1 MEMGLDGQVVFVT
14 GGSSGIGRTTAKAFG
29 REGARVAVSYRSN
42 RAGAEETARL
52 VAGAGGESMVVPYDL
67 ADDASIGS
75 AIEEIVGRW
84 GSVDVLVNNAVQ
96 WSSRGAPAGNPYF
109 EQVPPGQWREM
120 IRTSLEGVYLTIQA
134 VLPSMRQGSWGRIVN
149 VSSSLAEDGLQGAG
163 SYAAAKAGLHG
174 LSRTLA
180 RELAPAGILTNVV
193 MPGMTLTQRAHRILP
208 RHIRKQVANQTPT
221 GRLTTPE
228 DVAATVVFLGSGAN
242 GHVNGEIIRV
252 TGGI

>member
-1 MEMGLDGQVVFVT
+1 MEMGLEGRVVFVT
-14 GGSSGIGRTTAKAFG
+14 GGSSGIGRTTAEAFG

-42 RAGAEETARL
+42 RAGAEETAGL
-52 VAGAGGESMVVPYDL
+52 VAEAGGESMVVPYDL

-84 GSVDVLVNNAVQ
+84 GTVDVLVNNAVQ

-120 IRTSLEGVYLTIQA
+120 IRTSLEGTYLTIQA
-134 VLPSMRQGSWGRIVN
+134 VLPSMRQGAWGRIVN

-193 MPGMTLTQRAHRILP
+193 MPGMTLTERAHRTLP
-208 RHIRKQVANQTPT
+208 QNIREQVASQTPT

-228 DVAATVVFLGSGAN
+228 DVAAAVVFLGSAAN
-242 GHVNGEIIRV
+242 GHINGEIIRV
-252 TGGI
+252 TGGL

>member
-1 MEMGLDGQVVFVT
+1 MGLEDRVVFVT
-14 GGSSGIGRTTAKAFG
+14 GGSSGIGRTTAEAFG

-42 RAGAEETARL
+42 RAGAEETAGL
-52 VAGAGGESMVVPYDL
+52 VAKAGGKGLVVPYDL

-84 GSVDVLVNNAVQ
+84 GTIDVLVNNAVQ
-96 WSSRGAPAGNPYF
+96 WSSRGGPAGNPYF
-109 EQVPPGQWREM
+109 EQVPPLQWRDM
-120 IRTSLEGVYLTIQA
+120 IRTSLEGAYLTIQA
-134 VLPSMRQGSWGRIVN
+134 VLPSMRRGAWGRIVN

-193 MPGMTLTQRAHRILP
+193 MPGMTLTQRAHRTLP
-208 RHIRKQVANQTPT
+208 QNIREQVANQTPT

-228 DVAATVVFLGSGAN
+228 DVAAAVVFLGSAAN
-242 GHVNGEIIRV
+242 GHVNGQIVRV
-252 TGGI
+252 TGGL

>member
-1 MEMGLDGQVVFVT
+1 
-14 GGSSGIGRTTAKAFG
+14 
-29 REGARVAVSYRSN
+29 
-42 RAGAEETARL
+42 
-52 VAGAGGESMVVPYDL
+52 MVVPYEL

-84 GSVDVLVNNAVQ
+84 GSVYVLVNNGVQ
-96 WSSRGAPAGNPYF
+96 WCSWGGPAGNPYF

-120 IRTSLEGVYLTIQA
+120 IRTSLEGAYLTIQA
-134 VLPSMRQGSWGRIVN
+134 VLPSMRRGAWGRIVN

-193 MPGMTLTQRAHRILP
+193 MPGMTLTQRAHRTLSQS
-208 RHIRKQVANQTPT
+208 IREQVASQTPT
-221 GRLTTPE
+221 GRLTEPE
-228 DVAATVVFLGSGAN
+228 DVAAAVVFLGSAAN
-242 GHVNGEIIRV
+242 GHVNGEIVRV
-252 TGGI
+252 TGGL

>member
-1 MEMGLDGQVVFVT
+1 MDMGLEGRVVFVT
-14 GGSSGIGRTTAKAFG
+14 GSSSGIGRTTAEAFG
-29 REGARVAVSYRSN
+29 REGARVAVSYRSDQ
-42 RAGAEETARL
+42 AGAEETAGL
-52 VAGAGGESMVVPYDL
+52 VAEAGGEGLVVPYDL

-75 AIEEIVGRW
+75 AVEEIVDRW
-84 GSVDVLVNNAVQ
+84 GTIDVLMNNAVQ
-96 WSSRGAPAGNPYF
+96 WSSRGAPAGNPSF

-120 IRTSLEGVYLTIQA
+120 IRTSLEVAYLTIQA
-134 VLPSMRQGSWGRIVN
+134 VLPQMRRGTWGRIVN

-174 LSRTLA
+174 LTRTLA

-193 MPGMTLTQRAHRILP
+193 MPGMTLTQRAHRTLP
-208 RHIRKQVANQTPT
+208 RNIREQVANQTPS

-228 DVAATVVFLGSGAN
+228 DVAATMVFLGSAAN

-252 TGGI
+252 TGGL